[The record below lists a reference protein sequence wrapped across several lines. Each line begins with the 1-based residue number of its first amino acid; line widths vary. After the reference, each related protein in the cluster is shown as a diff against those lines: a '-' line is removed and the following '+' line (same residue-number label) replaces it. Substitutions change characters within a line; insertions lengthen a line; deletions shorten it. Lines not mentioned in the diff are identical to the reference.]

1 MHDISFTG
9 GEFKGSYDNQT
20 FNSNEKDI
28 LYFGANN
35 TLYWPASS
43 ITIGACRAIFQLEP
57 EVQGEVKAFS
67 LNFDDDITGITSP
80 FFHGSVPEIP
90 GDEASWYT
98 LDGRRLDKKPAQRGI
113 YINSGKKVVIK

>member
-1 MHDISFTG
+1 M
-9 GEFKGSYDNQT
+9 
-20 FNSNEKDI
+20 
-28 LYFGANN
+28 
-35 TLYWPASS
+35 
-43 ITIGACRAIFQLEP
+43 P